1 MNRFIPLITIALIAM
16 TGCQKQKAEEQAP
29 EAISPDSTGQIR
41 AYRDPVTGELTT
53 PPEDEIRRQ
62 NLESSTMDVKTDEP
76 VEMIPLEG
84 GGYKA
89 PLGDRFQME
98 STATVQ
104 PDGSI
109 VIEETMRQPE

>member
-1 MNRFIPLITIALIAM
+1 MKRFILIIAIAM
-16 TGCQKQKAEEQAP
+16 LSLTGCQEQVAKEQAP
-29 EAISPDSTGQIR
+29 EVTSLDSSGQIR
-41 AYRDPVTGELTT
+41 AYRDPVTGELTS

-62 NLESSTMDVKTDEP
+62 NLEASTMGVQTDQP

-109 VIEETMRQPE
+109 VIKESLRQPE